1 MKKTEIIGI
10 IKDSL
15 VDYFESI
22 DESIELNE
30 EIILFGRNSVLDSLG
45 LVTVIID
52 IEGKLEDKFGACI
65 VLADEKAMSQK
76 YSPFRTLESLADY
89 IVMLIEESNN
99 E

>member
-45 LVTVIID
+45 LVTLIID
-52 IEGKLEDKFGACI
+52 IEGKLEDEFGVCI
-65 VLADEKAMSQK
+65 VLTNEKAMSQE
-76 YSPFRTLESLADY
+76 YSPFRTVESLADF
-89 IVMLIEESNN
+89 IVMLIEESND

>member
-52 IEGKLEDKFGACI
+52 IEGKLEGKFGTCI

-76 YSPFRTLESLADY
+76 YSPFRTVELLADY

>member
-30 EIILFGRNSVLDSLG
+30 EIILFGKAKG
-45 LVTVIID
+45 
-52 IEGKLEDKFGACI
+52 IEKISNHINI
-65 VLADEKAMSQK
+65 VLNLYK
-76 YSPFRTLESLADY
+76 
-89 IVMLIEESNN
+89 IV
-99 E
+99 